1 MAEQENPT
9 ASNEGVTKESAENR
23 GRRQTLT
30 GIVVSDKMDK
40 TVTVAVERT
49 IMHRLYKRFV
59 KRTAK
64 FAAHDEKNECKIG
77 DRVVIVS
84 SRPLS
89 KNKRWRVSEIVERA
103 K

>member
-1 MAEQENPT
+1 MAEQENQ
-9 ASNEGVTKESAENR
+9 AVNQEREQ
-23 GRRQTLT
+23 RQTLT

-64 FAAHDEKNECKIG
+64 FAAHDENNECKVG

-89 KNKRWRVSEIVERA
+89 KNKRWRVREIVERA

>member
-1 MAEQENPT
+1 MAEQENQEANGAVAP
-9 ASNEGVTKESAENR
+9 AAPQREQ
-23 GRRQTLT
+23 RQTVT

-77 DRVVIVS
+77 DRVVITS

>member
-1 MAEQENPT
+1 MAEQQENT
-9 ASNEGVTKESAENR
+9 TQAEPQR
-23 GRRQTLT
+23 EQRQTLT

-77 DRVVIVS
+77 DRVVITS